1 MAGYSI
7 HPRTLSLAG
16 TATRGK
22 RKKRLESRERE
33 RGGGVTMEGGEWMRF
48 ASLYKVVLEEQ
59 RR

>member
-7 HPRTLSLAG
+7 HPRTLSRWNGNAWKEEKEIG
-16 TATRGK
+16 I
-22 RKKRLESRERE
+22 ERERE
-33 RGGGVTMEGGEWMRF
+33 GGGVTMEGGEWMRF